1 MQVHF
6 PAWLCTLTY
15 KNAPSSSRSG
25 HLVPLAEAIGKRLI
39 ILDCLSPIHVQ
50 MASRLFALLIG
61 VDNYKSGRIW
71 NLEACAD
78 DARRMQQWLM
88 HDLQVPATNIAL
100 LVNKEATKR
109 RIEDVFMSHLV
120 NNPTISHGDALLVY
134 FAGHG
139 SSVPAPRDWC
149 EGKPRYVQVLCPYD
163 HDTKGPEGRVAGISD
178 RSLCAMLGELS
189 AVKGDNITLILDCS
203 FSPSQLAENAHAR
216 HGVRCTLTEKAST
229 EDLYNGLWR
238 DAIGKRFNGENGFY
252 QADCPS
258 HTLLAACK
266 PDEMATEWKEGGRFT
281 QEFLAMKKAMPL
293 HQLRYFEVSERVH
306 PAGHALQHPVCVGRH
321 QDRVLFNGI
330 PFVPDTNF
338 VQVEGD
344 RAGLR
349 LHMGAIHGV
358 VEGTEFSVHSHNRFG
373 SLNPSL
379 DSFRVYEVHPTW
391 SLAKRKSI
399 KKRGGQGS
407 WARITRW
414 NTRTPFRVYM
424 KKTCSSIFRH
434 LFCRPNPDELDGI
447 PVKAGLNI
455 VEVENPRLADI
466 SVGVHSR
473 DVRVQALHQVAPPHP
488 SVLKIEKK
496 DKERSALIIDEAAR
510 YHMHLHRTNPEN
522 PFQDQIQLELYLV
535 DPQSQ
540 RRVGPNLL
548 IDGRADLVHAR
559 SNAYAVVLRNHSD
572 KDLWPYLAYMD
583 YNGVDIHFLYHPQSS
598 SPTPTLPKHGSL
610 EIGLG
615 SYSLPRL
622 DSGFLKLFVSTSYTS
637 LGILEQSAST
647 IQPSDAEVL
656 VSQILQPG
664 SDTQEWDTSLAILKF
679 SEQPR

>member
-1 MQVHF
+1 
-6 PAWLCTLTY
+6 
-15 KNAPSSSRSG
+15 
-25 HLVPLAEAIGKRLI
+25 
-39 ILDCLSPIHVQ
+39 

-61 VDNYKSGRIW
+61 IDDYKSGRIW

-78 DARRMQQWLM
+78 DARRMKQWLV
-88 HDLQVPATNIAL
+88 HDFQVPCSNISL

-120 NNPTISHGDALLVY
+120 NNPAISHGDALLIY

-139 SSVPAPRDWC
+139 SSMPAPRDWC
-149 EGKPRYVQVLCPYD
+149 EGKPRHVQVLCPYD

-178 RSLCAMLGELS
+178 RSLCSMLGELS

-203 FSPSQLAENAHAR
+203 FSSLKLAGNAHDR
-216 HGVRCTLTEKAST
+216 RGVRCTPTEKARK
-229 EDLYNGLWR
+229 EDLFSGLWR
-238 DAIGKRFNGENGFY
+238 GAIGKRFHGEHGFY
-252 QADCPS
+252 QGDCPS

-281 QEFLAMKKAMPL
+281 QELLTMKKAVPL
-293 HQLRYFEVSERVH
+293 HQLRYFEVSERLN
-306 PAGHALQHPVCVGRH
+306 PAGHVPQHPVCLGRH
-321 QDRVLFNGI
+321 KNRVLFNGI

-338 VQVEGD
+338 VPVEGD
-344 RAGLR
+344 KDGLR
-349 LHMGAIHGV
+349 LHMGAIHGI

-391 SLAKRKSI
+391 SLARRKSI
-399 KKRGGQGS
+399 NKRGGRGS

-447 PVKAGLNI
+447 PVKEGLNI
-455 VEVENPRLADI
+455 VEVENSTLADI

-473 DVRVQALHQVAPPHP
+473 AVRVQTLNQLAPPRRP
-488 SVLKIEKK
+488 VLKIEKK
-496 DKERSALIIDEAAR
+496 DKERSALILDEAAR

-522 PFQDQIQLELYLV
+522 PFRDHLQLELYLV

-540 RRVGPNLL
+540 KRVGHNLL
-548 IDGRADLVHAR
+548 INGKADLVR
-559 SNAYAVVLRNHSD
+559 TLCNSYAVVLRNHSD
-572 KDLWPYLAYMD
+572 RDLWPYLAYMD
-583 YNGVDIHFLYHPQSS
+583 SNGVDIHLLYHPRPS

-610 EIGLG
+610 EIELR
-615 SYSLPRL
+615 SYSLPQL

-637 LGILEQSAST
+637 LGILEQGST
-647 IQPSDAEVL
+647 PIQPSRSEDL
-656 VSQILQPG
+656 VPRPPQLG
-664 SDTQEWDTSLAILKF
+664 YDGQEWDTALAILNF
-679 SEQPR
+679 SDATQGKL